1 MKNVSKENARGM
13 QDDVISRQAAIDE
26 GMSYINGDCFCDK
39 EDFAKYI
46 EFIEQLPP
54 IQPEITHEQAVAYLQ
69 STGWMQEHDRQMMLD
84 GVHGLTAQP
93 KPHWIPVAERLPKEN
108 YLDDGYVEPSQPVLV
123 YMSYHTCKISRY
135 WGHRKSKGTSDYVIP
150 DWMDLEEYDGDN
162 VIAWREL
169 PESFKGIDE

>member
-1 MKNVSKENARGM
+1 MNDNELSTNLASLGT
-13 QDDVISRQAAIDE
+13 DCISREQAIEAVRMVIGDNRSISVCDAI
-26 GMSYINGDCFCDK
+26 K
-39 EDFAKYI
+39 
-46 EFIEQLPP
+46 QLPP

-93 KPHWIPVAERLPKEN
+93 KPHWIPVSERLPKEN